1 MNSPKPRATTTSPT
15 PPSATPWRESCSTTP
30 PIPRGAGPAHRQFA
44 GAQLQNYTLL
54 AIHTGVEAAGCEFT
68 DASYGIV
75 GLIGGTHSFSHCTFA
90 NYYLF
95 TALEIGRAARPPRR
109 RPHLRGRRRR
119 SAPYLSATFT
129 NSIIYGNGGDIS
141 HGDLDFS
148 QVYLYRC
155 LLKSNGTDD
164 HFVDCLW
171 GKDPQYYTRREDYH
185 FDYRLKPTSPA
196 AAAGLPEYT
205 SPLTPPTASAPP
217 LRHHP
222 TLGAYQLPD

>member
-1 MNSPKPRATTTSPT
+1 MQLAHLDDDHTS
-15 PPSATPWRESCSTTP
+15 EE
-30 PIPRGAGPAHRQFA
+30 GD
-44 GAQLQNYTLL
+44 
-54 AIHTGVEAAGCEFT
+54 
-68 DASYGIV
+68 DAV
-75 GLIGGTHSFSHCTFA
+75 L
-90 NYYLF
+90 
-95 TALEIGRAARPPRR
+95 
-109 RPHLRGRRRR
+109 
-119 SAPYLSATFT
+119 PYLSATFT

-164 HFVDCLW
+164 DHFVDCLW
-171 GKDPQYYTRREDYH
+171 GQDPQYYTRREDYH

-205 SPLTPPTASAPP
+205 SPLTPADRFGTPRSATT
-217 LRHHP
+217 P